1 MHAVCFQVFG
11 HKYHCIVLIIR
22 LPILAHIRIRFLYI
36 TNLTLHSTFII
47 LILLSHIF
55 YHFIAS
61 VYPLMSLT
69 HSYSM

>member
-22 LPILAHIRIRFLYI
+22 LPIQEYDFYI

-47 LILLSHIF
+47 LVLLSHIF
-55 YHFIAS
+55 IILS
-61 VYPLMSLT
+61 RLSIL
-69 HSYSM
+69 